1 MTNSIKFRT
10 KLKGLV
16 VAAIMFTA
24 NSKAQ
29 QLEKVITFNTTELSI
44 YWDSSQ
50 VRLSKSIADKD
61 YWFDILKD
69 DTSLI
74 SFFRIKANDKPYYI
88 YIASIDRI
96 SGSAFQ
102 YELMIYSRPVTVSPK
117 DLSAFGYATYRV
129 TLIPSLNGR
138 RIIGEVKFNGIV
150 I

>member
-1 MTNSIKFRT
+1 LTNSIELRT

-16 VAAIMFTA
+16 IVAILFTTS
-24 NSKAQ
+24 SKAQ
-29 QLEKVITFNTTELSI
+29 QLEKVITVDTTELSI

-61 YWFDILKD
+61 YWFNILKE

-74 SFFRIKANDKPYYI
+74 SFFRIRANNKPYYI

-117 DLSAFGYATYRV
+117 DLSAFGYATYHV
-129 TLIPSLNGR
+129 TLIPSLNGI
-138 RIIGEVKFNGIV
+138 RIISEVKFNGIV